1 MKKRGDYLFVDEENG
16 TYTISLTPEL
26 QDDIGTVGYV
36 EFKNDDDVVKGDPIA
51 TLEASK
57 TVLDVPAP
65 LSGKVVAKNTKL
77 EDNPKLLN
85 SANDNENWLVKLT
98 DVDESAFDALKN
110 A

>member
-1 MKKRGDYLFVDEENG
+1 
-16 TYTISLTPEL
+16 
-26 QDDIGTVGYV
+26 
-36 EFKNDDDVVKGDPIA
+36 
-51 TLEASK
+51 
-57 TVLDVPAP
+57 DVPAP

-77 EDNPKLLN
+77 EDDPKLLN

>member
-36 EFKNDDDVVKGDPIA
+36 EFENDDDVAKGDPIA
-51 TLEASK
+51 KLEASK

-77 EDNPKLLN
+77 EDDPKLLN